1 MSIIDERAEKRGHPR
16 ANHER
21 IAALWSAYLGTTVR
35 PHDVAAM
42 MVLLKMARARVG
54 VDEDNWIDAAGYAEI
69 GRMLQCE

>member
-1 MSIIDERAEKRGHPR
+1 MSIIDERAAKRGHPR
-16 ANHER
+16 GNHER

-42 MVLLKMARARVG
+42 MILLKMARARVG
-54 VDEDNWIDAAGYAEI
+54 VDEDNWVDAGGYAEI